1 MKKFVLI
8 LTSLVLSS
16 SCAFAQCDYTCVAP
30 YDMNNKF
37 RTVVGAVSGVNFTS
51 ERVAE
56 YLIKK
61 EILKIASADNVKV
74 NFDSYSSKDLK
85 NGIFKSLQISGK
97 NVKISDLYLSSLELK
112 TLCKFNYIKQINDD
126 VVFVEDLPM
135 SFSLSVS
142 ETDINNMMKNARYQ
156 KVIKDLNTIIG
167 LYAKGVEIS
176 STKVAIKNKKFYY
189 TVGFSIPFVKNEQKL
204 VLQSDIFVNNKKI
217 ELSNSKVVS
226 GNFNLDLHKI
236 DYLINYLNPFNFS
249 VNILKDKNA
258 QVVVQDIEI
267 NKEGNSI
274 LANGIITVPKE
285 SHE

>member
-1 MKKFVLI
+1 
-8 LTSLVLSS
+8 
-16 SCAFAQCDYTCVAP
+16 
-30 YDMNNKF
+30 
-37 RTVVGAVSGVNFTS
+37 
-51 ERVAE
+51 
-56 YLIKK
+56 
-61 EILKIASADNVKV
+61 
-74 NFDSYSSKDLK
+74 
-85 NGIFKSLQISGK
+85 
-97 NVKISDLYLSSLELK
+97 
-112 TLCKFNYIKQINDD
+112 
-126 VVFVEDLPM
+126 
-135 SFSLSVS
+135 
-142 ETDINNMMKNARYQ
+142 
-156 KVIKDLNTIIG
+156 
-167 LYAKGVEIS
+167 
-176 STKVAIKNKKFYY
+176 
-189 TVGFSIPFVKNEQKL
+189 VGFSIPFVKNEQKL